1 MPQIP
6 KTYSERSDAP
16 REPAGRTRKRGLKRE
31 ALLAQA
37 TQLFNLRGIAATSLS
52 DIAAEA
58 GLTRAALYYYVD
70 DRAELVFQCYM
81 RACEQTAEDL
91 ALASEAATDGLGQV
105 LAFIER
111 SASPDRP
118 PAAVLSEVGY
128 LASPHRELVEAA
140 NRRNAAHLEAMV
152 ELGIR
157 QGGIRM
163 CDAKIAAQSILGM
176 LAWSQ
181 LSPYWVLGAKGRS
194 FRARTGAALLELGK
208 TGVGQGARNIPA
220 CPIDAQ
226 SFLPGRFNAF
236 DRREAAEMKTAQ
248 LVMTASQLF
257 NRNGIEATSLDDV
270 SAALGA
276 TKGVVYHYM
285 QDKTDL
291 VVRCYERGFDLFEAF
306 AQAARTHGATGFERS
321 MIGVHLNAQAQV
333 GELSPLM
340 PQPGLQALPTP
351 QRQAFTKR
359 ANRLRTQFSAF
370 LRQGIADGSC
380 KPLDVPIVAQLGAG
394 AFGWLPKW
402 ITPEDARDPRRFG
415 DEIVALF
422 TLGLKAS

>member
-1 MPQIP
+1 MPQIR
-6 KTYSERSDAP
+6 KTFSDQAAAP
-16 REPAGRTRKRGLKRE
+16 AKSAGGTRKRGLKRE

-37 TQLFNLRGIAATSLS
+37 TKLFNLRGIAATSLS

-58 GLTRAALYYYVD
+58 GLTRAALYYYLD

-81 RACEQTAEDL
+81 RACDQTAEDL
-91 ALASEAATDGLGQV
+91 AIASEAPGGGLGQV
-105 LAFIER
+105 LAFVER
-111 SASPDRP
+111 ATAPDRP
-118 PAAVLSEVGY
+118 PVAVLSEIGY
-128 LASPHRELVEAA
+128 LASPHRELVETA

-152 ELGIR
+152 EQGVR
-157 QGGIRM
+157 DGGIRL
-163 CDAKIAAQSILGM
+163 CDAKIAARSIIGM
-176 LAWSQ
+176 LSWAQ
-181 LSPYWVLGAKGRS
+181 LSPYWVLGAKGPG
-194 FRARTGAALLELGK
+194 FRARTGAAMLDLLKNGI
-208 TGVGQGARNIPA
+208 GQGARNIQP
-220 CPIDAQ
+220 CPVDAQ

-236 DRREAAEMKTAQ
+236 DRREAAEMKAAQ

-306 AQAARTHGATGFERS
+306 AAAAKARGATGFERS
-321 MIGVHLNAQAQV
+321 MIGVHLNTQAQV

-340 PQPGLQALPTP
+340 PQVGLDALPAP
-351 QRQAFTKR
+351 HRQAFVRR
-359 ANRLRTQFSAF
+359 ANRLRNQFSVF
-370 LRQGIADGSC
+370 IRQGIADGSC
-380 KPLDVPIVAQLGAG
+380 RPCDVPIVAQLGAG

-402 ITPEDARDPRRFG
+402 ITPDDARDPLRFG
-415 DEIVALF
+415 DEVVALF

>member
-1 MPQIP
+1 MSQFP
-6 KTYSERSDAP
+6 KTFSERSDTAG
-16 REPAGRTRKRGLKRE
+16 EPAGRTRKRGLKRE

-37 TQLFNLRGIAATSLS
+37 TQLFNLRGIAATSLR

-91 ALASEAATDGLGQV
+91 AIASETATDGLGQV
-105 LAFIER
+105 LAFVER
-111 SASPDRP
+111 AAAPDRP
-118 PAAVLSEVGY
+118 PAAVLSEIGY
-128 LASPHRELVEAA
+128 LASPHRQLVEAA
-140 NRRNAAHLEAMV
+140 DRRNAAHLEAMI

-157 QGGIRM
+157 EGGIRL
-163 CDAKIAAQSILGM
+163 CDAKIAAQSIIGM
-176 LAWSQ
+176 LSWAQ

-194 FRARTGAALLELGK
+194 FRARTGAALLDLLK
-208 TGVGQGARNIPA
+208 NGVGQGARNIPP

-306 AQAARTHGATGFERS
+306 VQAAGAHGATGFERS

-340 PQPGLQALPTP
+340 PQPGLDALPAAH
-351 QRQAFTKR
+351 RQAFVRR

-370 LRQGIADGSC
+370 MRQGIADGSC
-380 KPLDVPIVAQLGAG
+380 RPCDVPIVAQLGAG

-402 ITPEDARDPRRFG
+402 ITPDDARDPRRFG